1 MQVHYACI
9 AFLCTCIALVPLP
22 PETLTSEI
30 MKKNN
35 LKKTQKGTKAEGSVG
50 LGKERKVAELQ
61 DQAAFAFLLNGDA
74 REFMK
79 VMHPD
84 ADEASLD
91 FYTDVF
97 SYFQIDMDQ
106 DTYFRI
112 LNFLYDNNLMETGD
126 KRLDYFID
134 VVLNHFGRKYNVG

>member
-1 MQVHYACI
+1 MATRKMRKSAHGTQVG
-9 AFLCTCIALVPLP
+9 
-22 PETLTSEI
+22 
-30 MKKNN
+30 
-35 LKKTQKGTKAEGSVG
+35 KTVQLGDEKRKAVI
-50 LGKERKVAELQ
+50 Q
-61 DQAAFAFLLNGDA
+61 DQAAFAFLLDGDA
-74 REFMK
+74 RKFMK

-112 LNFLYDNNLMETGD
+112 LNFLYDNNLYETGD

>member
-1 MQVHYACI
+1 
-9 AFLCTCIALVPLP
+9 
-22 PETLTSEI
+22 
-30 MKKNN
+30 MKKEN
-35 LKKTQKGTKAEGSVG
+35 LTKSQSQQSGTKAKGSVG
-50 LGKERKVAELQ
+50 LGSDKRKAELQ
-61 DQAAFAFLLNGDA
+61 DQAAFAFLLNGNA
-74 REFMK
+74 RELMK

-112 LNFLYDNNLMETGD
+112 LNFLYDNNLRETGD
-126 KRLDYFID
+126 KRLDYFIE
-134 VVLNHFGRKYNVG
+134 VVLNYFGRKYNVG